1 MKVSEGT
8 RYVLYNLVSVTQL
21 PSDKRLNNEIKIIR
35 NMIHFNK
42 CLLFG
47 LETPEKLCF
56 TFLQALL

>member
-35 NMIHFNK
+35 NMIHLNK
-42 CLLFG
+42 CLFVIW
-47 LETPEKLCF
+47 P
-56 TFLQALL
+56 